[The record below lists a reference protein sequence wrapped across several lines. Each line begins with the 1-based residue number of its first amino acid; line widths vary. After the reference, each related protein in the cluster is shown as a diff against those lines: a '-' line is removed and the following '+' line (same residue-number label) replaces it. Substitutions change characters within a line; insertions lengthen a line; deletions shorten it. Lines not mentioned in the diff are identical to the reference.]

1 MCLLLCANPSVNE
14 WLGALLVRADRQSR
28 QQLSVLV
35 APPPSTYEHEPLE
48 IEADCGR
55 VVFPETASR
64 YPHLALRLPSP
75 YERHKSLNAL
85 ADAWSRLLIFVGWRR

>member
-1 MCLLLCANPSVNE
+1 MCLLLCANPSVHE
-14 WLGALLVRADRQSR
+14 WLGVLLVHADRQSR

-35 APPPSTYEHEPLE
+35 APPPSTYEHEPGE
-48 IEADCGR
+48 METDCGR
-55 VVFPETASR
+55 VVFPDATSR

-75 YERHKSLNAL
+75 HEGYKSLNAL